1 MKTLLKILNKV
12 SKESTLQYT
21 VTLID
26 DLLLENKNRVDIFHA
41 YARKNKENIFQSF
54 VRMLYLQD
62 AYLIHQV
69 CRILTKLACWSNE
82 TMRDKE
88 LRDFIYWLKDHLDEK
103 NPFKDTLCRCL
114 QMLFRIDYY
123 RLAFYQ
129 LDGVSTLVKYLDCTL
144 SSNSSKDQMQYQV
157 VFCIWL
163 LTFNEQISNRIQ
175 NKYNL
180 ILSNICKN

>member
-1 MKTLLKILNKV
+1 
-12 SKESTLQYT
+12 
-21 VTLID
+21 
-26 DLLLENKNRVDIFHA
+26 
-41 YARKNKENIFQSF
+41 
-54 VRMLYLQD
+54 
-62 AYLIHQV
+62 
-69 CRILTKLACWSNE
+69 
-82 TMRDKE
+82 MRDKE

-129 LDGVSTLVKYLDCTL
+129 LDGVSTLVKYLDGTL

-175 NKYNL
+175 NKYNF
-180 ILSNICKN
+180 ILSNIYKNNNKYSFWILIIKYDVIRTNILFIYSIKFFHITNIFKYFTFDVFLFNHFKYLGTK